1 MALFSSL
8 PSLSFNFFS
17 PSSNS
22 SLSFKS
28 NKFKNNKSLSFV
40 FSASLVSGFVA
51 VVVTTLLRRCCQIK
65 NQSQPKKKHWFL
77 SWMFLLRGEEIEG
90 SGSDKIKKERVVLTN
105 NVEETPQQSSAS
117 LSTSTSTKVMDSTT
131 LHGRMLRKA
140 ECALMQRTSRLIVII
155 ERCVDDH
162 NYSAVLRTVEAL
174 GVQNVWLID
183 THIHVDV
190 DEDEDENTTIAKIAN
205 SKKEHHLFAKRAAE
219 WLTIRR
225 FDNVD
230 DCVSALKQEGKEEE
244 EEEESTISRLEGET
258 DSGYELW
265 VTDLSQ
271 CAVCLTRE
279 DLAKEDE
286 RLNIVRRRACN
297 EGEDDAVVNVI
308 PHRVAIALGSESA
321 GCTAKLLA
329 SADRRVYLPL
339 RGFADSLNLSVAA
352 ALCVQ
357 RMFDLSITTT
367 ISSSSSSSSISESN
381 NQTLIGSMSHSQRER
396 LRKQWYMKLARQ
408 RMLTSGGKKK
418 RRRLIQRIRNIETIE
433 DKLKSSSSSSVLTK
447 EQQTKLQ
454 ELPILREELHT
465 IDGDVEQQAE
475 SAVQR
480 LLDDPLVEP
489 LDDMRRPDDHRVG
502 FVAKSTRMKRTE
514 DEDPD
519 LILPATVRI
528 MKIDDDTLE
537 NSSAAYFRGMVG

>member
-1 MALFSSL
+1 M
-8 PSLSFNFFS
+8 
-17 PSSNS
+17 
-22 SLSFKS
+22 
-28 NKFKNNKSLSFV
+28 
-40 FSASLVSGFVA
+40 G
-51 VVVTTLLRRCCQIK
+51 
-65 NQSQPKKKHWFL
+65 
-77 SWMFLLRGEEIEG
+77 
-90 SGSDKIKKERVVLTN
+90 
-105 NVEETPQQSSAS
+105 PQQSSAS

-286 RLNIVRRRACN
+286 RLNIV
-297 EGEDDAVVNVI
+297 
-308 PHRVAIALGSESA
+308 
-321 GCTAKLLA
+321 
-329 SADRRVYLPL
+329 LP
-339 RGFADSLNLSVAA
+339 SL
-352 ALCVQ
+352 
-357 RMFDLSITTT
+357 
-367 ISSSSSSSSISESN
+367 
-381 NQTLIGSMSHSQRER
+381 
-396 LRKQWYMKLARQ
+396 
-408 RMLTSGGKKK
+408 
-418 RRRLIQRIRNIETIE
+418 
-433 DKLKSSSSSSVLTK
+433 
-447 EQQTKLQ
+447 
-454 ELPILREELHT
+454 
-465 IDGDVEQQAE
+465 
-475 SAVQR
+475 
-480 LLDDPLVEP
+480 
-489 LDDMRRPDDHRVG
+489 
-502 FVAKSTRMKRTE
+502 
-514 DEDPD
+514 
-519 LILPATVRI
+519 
-528 MKIDDDTLE
+528 
-537 NSSAAYFRGMVG
+537 